1 MRSDATGSTDS
12 LPSESSFRAVGG
24 ARRIKE
30 RNELAAR
37 ALTTVSMKCPALMSV
52 MMDAASMK

>member
-1 MRSDATGSTDS
+1 M
-12 LPSESSFRAVGG
+12 GG
-24 ARRIKE
+24 ARCINE

-37 ALTTVSMKCPALMSV
+37 ALTTVSVKCPALMSV